1 MAVLG
6 VGVHSSSVAGVFAA
20 SGSRPRCRKHWCSLM
35 PVPYHR
41 PVRISVSKVAAV
53 CGYNQYAT
61 VDNVTELFLQ
71 CVYQDEDVLDA
82 DSSALHMQGLAD
94 AVASLLCSD
103 SEAQRLLAASL
114 TSVLAE
120 RRDTNVEAVQEAR
133 QRLTRLTQAAVNC
146 GTIGSQQ
153 ARQLEQALSS
163 SINTEHGTR
172 TEDAAL
178 VMYERKTGRA
188 VRSSNEHLLIW
199 LWPRAQR
206 DGLVTP
212 LPLRRLPMRSRRRSR
227 EGASGRAAGAC
238 AGLLCGCHRFAA
250 IDRSR
255 AALAI
260 DRHELCWWF
269 RKLRGVDSGAE
280 ESSYCVNG
288 KWDALG
294 LMRDLRIARGRALLA
309 QLREC
314 VRQRQRLARAMAEG
328 QPAVALPPAPLQPAL
343 AAYTSDGSD
352 CWLHGSPVRR
362 SDYHHGGSL
371 WDLDGLRA
379 DLRIEEQRLA
389 TLHAHVRALAAF
401 AEALQA
407 GAEESSAF
415 AAEAAAAG
423 TAASSESALAAVA
436 AAEAAESL
444 AAAAAAAAEVA
455 ATAAARASAEA
466 AEEEQSSFYLAGA
479 VDGMTDEEVPMPTGT
494 ISSAS
499 PPSLAVGKPRSPA
512 SSPAGSDAWSLQEI
526 VVEVKNR
533 VAAISDPP
541 PFYDQLQLVTYC
553 LMLGCAAGDLVQ
565 CLRARSGSRIHI
577 TRVGLHDAPMRHGEA
592 WHAHVLP
599 KLFAFANAVHAWR
612 RTPSLRYA
620 YLLASDPGAKR
631 AKIVQALAH
640 LP

>member
-1 MAVLG
+1 
-6 VGVHSSSVAGVFAA
+6 
-20 SGSRPRCRKHWCSLM
+20 M

-227 EGASGRAAGAC
+227 GGASGRAAGAC
-238 AGLLCGCHRFAA
+238 AGSAAGSLCR
-250 IDRSR
+250 RWR
-255 AALAI
+255 T
-260 DRHELCWWF
+260 
-269 RKLRGVDSGAE
+269 V
-280 ESSYCVNG
+280 
-288 KWDALG
+288 
-294 LMRDLRIARGRALLA
+294 ARGRRSTRRVAGSTSVRLGSSHHGRRRTDSA
-309 QLREC
+309 QLFEVHRC
-314 VRQRQRLARAMAEG
+314 TRVSALGAAWR
-328 QPAVALPPAPLQPAL
+328 VACRWRGPRGRHHGCAGWHHGRPPAARPDDQRDRSAGRGRRDVSGP
-343 AAYTSDGSD
+343 GS
-352 CWLHGSPVRR
+352 SRR
-362 SDYHHGGSL
+362 SRG
-371 WDLDGLRA
+371 
-379 DLRIEEQRLA
+379 
-389 TLHAHVRALAAF
+389 
-401 AEALQA
+401 
-407 GAEESSAF
+407 
-415 AAEAAAAG
+415 
-423 TAASSESALAAVA
+423 
-436 AAEAAESL
+436 
-444 AAAAAAAAEVA
+444 
-455 ATAAARASAEA
+455 
-466 AEEEQSSFYLAGA
+466 
-479 VDGMTDEEVPMPTGT
+479 PC
-494 ISSAS
+494 
-499 PPSLAVGKPRSPA
+499 PSRRRGF
-512 SSPAGSDAWSLQEI
+512 
-526 VVEVKNR
+526 VV
-533 VAAISDPP
+533 
-541 PFYDQLQLVTYC
+541 
-553 LMLGCAAGDLVQ
+553 
-565 CLRARSGSRIHI
+565 SR
-577 TRVGLHDAPMRHGEA
+577 
-592 WHAHVLP
+592 
-599 KLFAFANAVHAWR
+599 
-612 RTPSLRYA
+612 
-620 YLLASDPGAKR
+620 
-631 AKIVQALAH
+631 
-640 LP
+640 

>member
-1 MAVLG
+1 MNLWFVWFLIKM
-6 VGVHSSSVAGVFAA
+6 
-20 SGSRPRCRKHWCSLM
+20 RPGTYRPNM
-35 PVPYHR
+35 YHR

-53 CGYNQYAT
+53 CGYHQYAT
-61 VDNVTELFLQ
+61 VDDITELFLKAI
-71 CVYQDEDVLDA
+71 YQDEDVLDA
-82 DSSALHMQGLAD
+82 DSSALHIQGQAD
-94 AVASLLCSD
+94 AVASLLSSD
-103 SEAQRLLAASL
+103 SEAQRLLATSL

-133 QRLTRLTQAAVNC
+133 QRLTRLTQAAVTC

-163 SINTEHGTR
+163 SVNTEHGTR

-188 VRSSNEHLLIW
+188 VRASNEHLLIW
-199 LWPRAQR
+199 LWPSAQREGPQR
-206 DGLVTP
+206 DGLMTP

-255 AALAI
+255 AVLAI
-260 DRHELCWWF
+260 VRHEQGWWL
-269 RKLRGVDSGAE
+269 RKLRGVDSSAE

-328 QPAVALPPAPLQPAL
+328 QPAVALPPAPLPPAL

-352 CWLHGSPVRR
+352 WWLHGSPVRR
-362 SDYHHGGSL
+362 SDYHHCGSL
-371 WDLDGLRA
+371 WDLDGLRG

-407 GAEESSAF
+407 GAEESSAV

-423 TAASSESALAAVA
+423 TAASSESVLAAVA

-455 ATAAARASAEA
+455 AAAAARVSAEA

-479 VDGMTDEEVPMPTGT
+479 VDGMADEEVPMPTIST
-494 ISSAS
+494 ISSAP
-499 PPSLAVGKPRSPA
+499 PPSLAVGKLRSPA

-526 VVEVKNR
+526 VVEIKNR

-592 WHAHVLP
+592 WHAYVLP
-599 KLFAFANAVHAWR
+599 RLFAFANAVHAWR

-631 AKIVQALAH
+631 TLIMQALAH
-640 LP
+640 LPVLAE